1 MENARLSIGGIGV
14 TLTGGASVAL
24 AMRLPGMAVFAQP
37 GADGMVVRL
46 DEQVMLPPCRWLYSY
61 DLEVS
66 GVKCR
71 FGVGEDGCHYQ
82 VFGDGVVL
90 RHDSRE
96 PDSMVCSAVADASLL
111 VPADGTAGEC
121 GAVHAG
127 LALQA
132 KGSSY
137 SVQALLGGDAALARR
152 FEGGQFATVYLS
164 PRDYHRVHMPCDGW
178 LTRVVYVPGA
188 LMSVAPRVVQAVPGL
203 FARNERVVCVFETAH
218 GPLAL
223 VLVGAAIVGSVQL
236 PWQGRVMRAAR
247 EAAPQVWDYSA
258 QHMRLVRGQEMG
270 RFLMGSTVVMLWRQ
284 PQPLRFEADWRS
296 GARARQGQALANT
309 H

>member
-1 MENARLSIGGIGV
+1 MVFLGRGAMRAFEKVFDAKNVDALLAACNERLPLRAATRAAGWLAAARLGP
-14 TLTGGASVAL
+14 LTHLLIRAFIA
-24 AMRLPGMAVFAQP
+24 
-37 GADGMVVRL
+37 
-46 DEQVMLPPCRWLYSY
+46 
-61 DLEVS
+61 
-66 GVKCR
+66 R
-71 FGVGEDGCHYQ
+71 FGVDMSEMAQ
-82 VFGDGVVL
+82 
-90 RHDSRE
+90 RE
-96 PDSMVCSAVADASLL
+96 AKGYATFNEFFARPLARARTLADASLL

-258 QHMRLVRGQEMG
+258 QQMRLVRGQEMG